1 MKTLYVSDL
10 DGTLLNRSDRINER
24 SLDIINDLVGGG
36 MFFTYATARSLKSAR
51 VVTQGVTVRNPVI
64 VYNGAFLMEA
74 DTGRVVSSECFTDG
88 ERAFIREQLTECG
101 ISPFVYSFISGEE
114 KVSYDSTRL
123 NEGKERYLSLR
134 KGDRRFRSLDDGQGL
149 YDGESFYFTCI
160 GEQAELEHVYR
171 LFETDGR
178 FTCTFQQELYRP
190 EWWFEIMPRK
200 ATKYNGILKLKD
212 LLGCDRIVSFGDAVN
227 DIPMFRI
234 SDECYAVANAVPE
247 LKAVATGIIG
257 DNESDSVALWLREHV
272 CRE

>member
-1 MKTLYVSDL
+1 MSTLYVSDL

-24 SLDIINDLVGGG
+24 SLAIINGLVEEG
-36 MFFTYATARSLKSAR
+36 MFFTYATARSLTSAR
-51 VVTQGVTVRNPVI
+51 VVTEGLSVRNPVI
-64 VYNGAFLMEA
+64 VYNGAFILEPE
-74 DTGRVVSSECFTDG
+74 TGHVVSSEGFTEK
-88 ERAFIREQLTECG
+88 ERAFIQEKLTAGG
-101 ISPFVYSFISGEE
+101 ISPFVYSFINGEE
-114 KVSYDSTRL
+114 KVSYDGLRL

-134 KGDRRFRSLDDGQGL
+134 KGDWRFRRLDGGNGL
-149 YDGESFYFTCI
+149 YDGESFYYTCI
-160 GEQAELEHVYR
+160 GGKEALEDAYR
-171 LFETDGR
+171 LFEADGR